1 MKRHTSA
8 ASAQAKAGNGHSRSS
23 DDGVTAQQD
32 TFCCMLIVFV
42 VAVDVEIVHVL
53 LLLLV
58 TVVAELLQQPRMCF
72 LCECGVK
79 SPRNELFFGDNS
91 AIGLRMLLLTTD
103 GGLPIEL
110 NDSKSLLDAET

>member
-1 MKRHTSA
+1 MKRQTSA
-8 ASAQAKAGNGHSRSS
+8 ASAQANAGNGHSRSS

-42 VAVDVEIVHVL
+42 VAVDVEIVLVL

-58 TVVAELLQQPRMCF
+58 TVVPEILQQPRMCF

-110 NDSKSLLDAET
+110 SNSKSLLDAET